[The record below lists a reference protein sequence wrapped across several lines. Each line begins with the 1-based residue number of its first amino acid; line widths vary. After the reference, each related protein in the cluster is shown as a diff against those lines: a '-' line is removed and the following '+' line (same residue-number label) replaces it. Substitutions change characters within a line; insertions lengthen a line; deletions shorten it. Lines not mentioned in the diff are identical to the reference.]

1 MFVCDWGGHRSKLC
15 GNARC
20 SKCFQRSIASMTKI
34 SCLVR
39 AKCPS
44 DPCTILKSSKKALMW
59 KCSNCPHEF
68 EASPVNVDHG
78 RWCPYCSGN
87 RLCGNCDECTSKS
100 MFCHPLCDQLLT
112 VIGEST
118 TNTKCIPIG
127 SHKMATWKCHICS
140 HEFQSKIQDVTVNKQ
155 WCGFCGNKR
164 LCSCADCF
172 AKSLASTPAASL
184 FVVTEDGES
193 DASRVFKRSNKR
205 AIFQCKNCGEH
216 RLQVVHDSNKFF
228 GCMTCK
234 PKSVAHTMLASFLS
248 SLPVN
253 TVCEWRVDWCKDKNQ
268 LPFDFYIEEYQ
279 CVVEVDGIQHFQA
292 VKYFGGN
299 ATFEVQKRHDVI
311 KIRSAINNNISIVR
325 VSSLMIAGSKE
336 TYWKEWMLMALYS
349 CQLAMTSNPV
359 VVVEN
364 GDLYH
369 EMISRLNGI
378 NARVVYLGD
387 VCKG

>member
-1 MFVCDWGGHRSKLC
+1 
-15 GNARC
+15 
-20 SKCFQRSIASMTKI
+20 
-34 SCLVR
+34 
-39 AKCPS
+39 
-44 DPCTILKSSKKALMW
+44 
-59 KCSNCPHEF
+59 
-68 EASPVNVDHG
+68 
-78 RWCPYCSGN
+78 
-87 RLCGNCDECTSKS
+87 
-100 MFCHPLCDQLLT
+100 
-112 VIGEST
+112 
-118 TNTKCIPIG
+118 
-127 SHKMATWKCHICS
+127 
-140 HEFQSKIQDVTVNKQ
+140 
-155 WCGFCGNKR
+155 
-164 LCSCADCF
+164 
-172 AKSLASTPAASL
+172 
-184 FVVTEDGES
+184 
-193 DASRVFKRSNKR
+193 
-205 AIFQCKNCGEH
+205 
-216 RLQVVHDSNKFF
+216 
-228 GCMTCK
+228 MTCK